1 MTVLQLVAD
10 SFLQLSVDKDALLY
24 YAAPTVVF
32 VLVYFGLQPF
42 RLRIVFVKMPR
53 YGASFHL

>member
-1 MTVLQLVAD
+1 MTVSQSVAD

-42 RLRIVFVKMPR
+42 F
-53 YGASFHL
+53 GTS